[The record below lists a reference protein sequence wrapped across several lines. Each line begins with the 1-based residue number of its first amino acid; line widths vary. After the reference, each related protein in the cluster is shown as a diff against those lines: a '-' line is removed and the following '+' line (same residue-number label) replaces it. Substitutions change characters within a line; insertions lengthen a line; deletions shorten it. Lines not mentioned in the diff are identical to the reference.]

1 MRFLFGP
8 VPSRRL
14 GLSLGVDLVP
24 GKTCTYDCV
33 YCQLGR
39 TTRQMTR
46 RASYVSIGEVTAELR
61 IALKEVQAD
70 YITLSGS
77 GEPTLCSH
85 LDELIAA
92 IKDLTD
98 LPVAVLT
105 NGSLL
110 SRPAVRRE
118 LAQANLVIPSLDAGS
133 PEAFAAINRPAAG
146 LHLEMVLAGIREF
159 AAGFAGRIWLEVML
173 VAGMNDNERELG
185 LIAAAAR
192 EIRAERIQLNTV
204 ERPPAEPYARA
215 LTLAE
220 LEKARQFFDERA
232 EIIAGKAVLRA
243 ANDGSLPKAA
253 HAAVLALLRRR
264 PCTVDD
270 VATGLGLP
278 PNLVVKLLG
287 DLLASG
293 EVLAWRPAN
302 GDKTYYRLLKSPH
315 TLQNRVM

>member
-1 MRFLFGP
+1 MRFIFGP

-39 TTRQMTR
+39 TTRQTTR
-46 RASYVSIGEVTAELR
+46 RASYVSMAKVATELR
-61 IALKEVQAD
+61 EALKEVRAD

-118 LAQANLVIPSLDAGS
+118 LARADLVIPSLDAGS
-133 PEAFAAINRPAAG
+133 PETFAAINRPAAG
-146 LHLEMVLAGIREF
+146 LRLEKAIAGLREF
-159 AAGFAGRIWLEVML
+159 AANFAGRIWLEVML

-185 LIAAAAR
+185 LIAAAAG
-192 EIRAERIQLNTV
+192 EIRAEKIQLNTV
-204 ERPPAEPYARA
+204 ERPPAEPYVRA
-215 LTLAE
+215 LTPAE

-232 EIIAGKAVLRA
+232 EIIAGKAVLHA
-243 ANDGSLPKAA
+243 ANDRSLPKAA

-278 PNLVVKLLG
+278 PNLVVKLLR

-302 GDKTYYRLLKSPH
+302 GDKTYYRFNKPL
-315 TLQNRVM
+315 